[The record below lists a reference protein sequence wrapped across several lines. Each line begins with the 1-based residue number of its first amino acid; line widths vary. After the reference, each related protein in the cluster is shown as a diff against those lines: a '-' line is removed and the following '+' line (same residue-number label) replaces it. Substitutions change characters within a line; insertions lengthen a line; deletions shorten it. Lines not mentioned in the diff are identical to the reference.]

1 MSVSPLSICSFS
13 GNHTTPPPNISRY
26 RDTSASIV
34 FPQQN
39 TSSMFG
45 SLKKKLTKRGSNP
58 LKSAEMTN
66 ASAGA
71 ASRGYLAPHNGNSL
85 TSGAPPTRRPS
96 MFALAVRLF
105 SPSDAIQMALVATLS
120 RGRAQMTLRQ
130 HTLLARL
137 QHHQADKL
145 SQVRPQ
151 MMIPMHSS
159 GTSTLSF

>member
-66 ASAGA
+66 TSAGA

-96 MFALAVRLF
+96 MFALAVRCFHLLTQYRWPWWQRF
-105 SPSDAIQMALVATLS
+105 HAAGRERPSSSIHCWS
-120 RGRAQMTLRQ
+120 SSSSSII
-130 HTLLARL
+130 
-137 QHHQADKL
+137 KL
-145 SQVRPQ
+145 SIACKHGHRR
-151 MMIPMHSS
+151 
-159 GTSTLSF
+159 